1 VFDSS
6 DKIARKETVMN
17 PTFRVSPSTRRTF
30 LKHISAFVISGGIFL
45 QDLNAQDAKF
55 VVAET
60 AFGKI
65 RGVDNN
71 GIKVFKGIPYGATT
85 AGSNRFMPPAE
96 PADWSGVRDALAY
109 GHSAPQRD
117 PAAPPPPPGTL
128 TISGENLPAEG
139 EDCLVLNVWTPA
151 VGPAGSNDRKR
162 PVMFWCHGGGFAT
175 GSGSSPDNDGTNL
188 ARRGDVVVV
197 TINHRLN
204 VLGFADLGAFSDD
217 FAASGDAGM
226 LDIVQALK
234 WVRANI
240 SQFGGDPNTV
250 TIFGQSGGGRKVET
264 LLAMPSAKGLFH
276 RAIVESGAAVKVV
289 DREVAAR
296 NAEQLLANLGVAKT
310 NVRAVQRL
318 PVEKIM
324 AAYFAVVKENL
335 DVDPSLGGFSPAVDG
350 KILPQHPFYPAAS
363 PVSADVPV
371 MIGCTRTEMTLF
383 SLNDPFAFSQSDADM
398 RKRVNAILGDG
409 APAMIDLYRK
419 LNPGASPSDI
429 YFLIASDCR
438 YGAPTMIAAQRR
450 AALGKAPVYLYYF
463 TWETPVLGGR
473 LKSPHTMEI
482 PFAFDNVKVSAR
494 MTGGGAEAVALADK
508 VSDAWIAFAR
518 SGDPNT
524 PKLPHWPAY
533 DAKDRATMVINNA
546 SKVVN
551 DPLREQRI
559 AMFQALNLS

>member
-1 VFDSS
+1 MD
-6 DKIARKETVMN
+6 
-17 PTFRVSPSTRRTF
+17 PTSWPSAHTRRDF
-30 LKHISAFVISGGIFL
+30 LKHISALAISGGVFL
-45 QDLNAQDAKF
+45 HELSAQDVKF
-55 VVAET
+55 VIAET
-60 AFGKI
+60 SFGKI

-71 GIKVFKGIPYGATT
+71 GIKIFKGIPYGASST
-85 AGSNRFMPPAE
+85 GSNRFMPPVE
-96 PADWSGVRDALAY
+96 PADWSDVRDVLGY
-109 GHSAPQRD
+109 GPSAPQSD
-117 PAAPPPPPGTL
+117 PAAPPPPAGAL

-151 VGPAGSNDRKR
+151 VGFAGNGGPKR

-204 VLGFADLGAFSDD
+204 VLGFANLSEFSAD
-217 FAASGDAGM
+217 FADSGDVGM

-234 WVRANI
+234 WVRSNI

-276 RAIVESGAAVKVV
+276 RAIIESGAAVKVV
-289 DREVAAR
+289 DRNVAVR
-296 NAEQLLANLGVAKT
+296 NSEQLLAKLGIDRK
-310 NVRAVQRL
+310 NVRALQKL

-324 AAYFAVVKENL
+324 AAYFVVVKENPG
-335 DVDPSLGGFSPAVDG
+335 VDPSLGGFSPTVDG
-350 KILPQHPFYPAAS
+350 KILPQHPFYPNAS
-363 PVSADVPV
+363 PVSSDVPV

-383 SLNDPFAFSQSDADM
+383 SLNDPSAFSLNDADM
-398 RKRVNAILGDG
+398 RKRVNDLLGDH
-409 APAMIDLYRK
+409 ASAMIELYRK

-429 YFLIASDCR
+429 HFLIASDYR

-450 AALGKAPVYLYYF
+450 AALGKAPVYVYYF
-463 TWETPVLGGR
+463 TWETPVQGGR

-482 PFAFDNVKVSAR
+482 PFAFDNVKISAR
-494 MTGGGAEAVALADK
+494 MTGGGADAMALADK

-518 SGDPNT
+518 TGDPNT
-524 PKLPHWPAY
+524 PKLPQWPAFE
-533 DAKDRATMVINNA
+533 AKDRATMVINNT

-551 DPLREQRI
+551 DPLREERL
-559 AMFQALNLS
+559 AMFQAMNLD

>member
-1 VFDSS
+1 
-6 DKIARKETVMN
+6 MN
-17 PTFRVSPSTRRTF
+17 STFRVSPATRREF
-30 LKHISAFVISGGIFL
+30 LKHISALAISSGVFL
-45 QDLNAQDAKF
+45 HDLNAQETKF
-55 VVAET
+55 VTVET
-60 AFGKI
+60 AFGKL

-71 GIKVFKGIPYGATT
+71 GIKIFKGVPYGAST
-85 AGSNRFMPPAE
+85 AGANRFMPPAE

-109 GHSAPQRD
+109 GHSAPQGD
-117 PAAPPPPPGTL
+117 PDALPPPPGAL

-151 VGPAGSNDRKR
+151 VGAAGDAGRKR

-204 VLGFADLGAFSDD
+204 VLGFANLSQFSND
-217 FAASGDAGM
+217 FAASGDTGM
-226 LDIVQALK
+226 LDIVQALM

-289 DREVAAR
+289 DRDVAVR
-296 NAEQLLANLGVAKT
+296 NSEQLLAKLGIDKK
-310 NVRAVQRL
+310 NVRALQKL
-318 PVEKIM
+318 PVERIM
-324 AAYFAVVKENL
+324 AAYFAVVKDNL
-335 DVDPSLGGFSPAVDG
+335 SVDPSLGGFSPTMDG
-350 KILPQHPFYPAAS
+350 KILPQHPFYPNAS

-383 SLNDPFAFSQSDADM
+383 SLNDPSAFSLNDADM
-398 RKRVNAILGDG
+398 RKRVTDILGER
-409 APAMIDLYRK
+409 APAMIDIYRK

-429 YFLIASDCR
+429 YFLIASDAR

-463 TWETPVLGGR
+463 TWETPVQGGR

-482 PFAFDNVKVSAR
+482 PFAFDNVKISAR
-494 MTGGGAEAVALADK
+494 MTGGGADAMALADK

-533 DAKDRATMVINNA
+533 DAKDRATMVINNV

-551 DPLREQRI
+551 DPLREQRL
-559 AMFQALNLS
+559 AMFQALNVI

>member
-1 VFDSS
+1 
-6 DKIARKETVMN
+6 MN
-17 PTFRVSPSTRRTF
+17 PTSRVSPFSRRDF
-30 LKHISAFVISGGIFL
+30 LKHISALAVSSGVL
-45 QDLNAQDAKF
+45 LPNLAAQDANF
-55 VVAET
+55 VIAET

-71 GIKVFKGIPYGATT
+71 GIKIFKGIPYGASTSG
-85 AGSNRFMPPAE
+85 ANRFLAPAE

-109 GHSAPQRD
+109 GPSAPQRD
-117 PAAPPPPPGTL
+117 PAALPPLAGTL

-151 VGPAGSNDRKR
+151 VGPGASNGRKR

-204 VLGFADLGAFSDD
+204 VLGFADLSALSDS

-276 RAIVESGAAVKVV
+276 RAIVESGAAVRVV
-289 DREVAAR
+289 DREVAVR
-296 NAEQLLANLGVAKT
+296 NAEQLLAKLSIDKK
-310 NVRAVQRL
+310 NVRELQKL

-324 AAYFAVVKENL
+324 AAYFAVVKDNPGVDQSL
-335 DVDPSLGGFSPAVDG
+335 DGFSPTVDG
-350 KILPQHPFYPAAS
+350 KILPQHPFDPKAS

-383 SLNDPFAFSQSDADM
+383 SLNDPAAFSLNDAEM
-398 RKRVNAILGDG
+398 RKRVGGFLGSK
-409 APAMIDLYRK
+409 APGTIDLY
-419 LNPGASPSDI
+419 
-429 YFLIASDCR
+429 
-438 YGAPTMIAAQRR
+438 
-450 AALGKAPVYLYYF
+450 
-463 TWETPVLGGR
+463 
-473 LKSPHTMEI
+473 
-482 PFAFDNVKVSAR
+482 
-494 MTGGGAEAVALADK
+494 
-508 VSDAWIAFAR
+508 
-518 SGDPNT
+518 
-524 PKLPHWPAY
+524 
-533 DAKDRATMVINNA
+533 
-546 SKVVN
+546 
-551 DPLREQRI
+551 
-559 AMFQALNLS
+559 

>member
-1 VFDSS
+1 M
-6 DKIARKETVMN
+6 T
-17 PTFRVSPSTRRTF
+17 PTSRVSPFTRRDF
-30 LKHISAFVISGGIFL
+30 LKHISALAVSGAVFL
-45 QDLNAQDAKF
+45 YDLNAQDEKF
-55 VVAET
+55 VIAET

-71 GIKVFKGIPYGATT
+71 GIKIFKGIPYGSST
-85 AGSNRFMPPAE
+85 AGTNRFMPPAE
-96 PADWSGVRDALAY
+96 PPDWSGVRDALAY

-117 PAAPPPPPGTL
+117 PAAPLPSPGAL

-151 VGPAGSNDRKR
+151 TGSAANSGRKR

-204 VLGFADLGAFSDD
+204 VLGFANLSEFSAD

-289 DREVAAR
+289 DRDAAVR
-296 NAEQLLANLGVAKT
+296 NSEQLLAKLGIDRK
-310 NVRAVQRL
+310 NVRALQSL

-324 AAYFAVVKENL
+324 AAYFAVVKDSP
-335 DVDPSLGGFSPAVDG
+335 DVDPSLGGFSPTMDG
-350 KILPQHPFYPAAS
+350 KILPQHPFYPDAS

-383 SLNDPFAFSQSDADM
+383 SLNDPSAFSLDDAGM
-398 RKRVNAILGDG
+398 RKRVGALLGDH

-419 LNPGASPSDI
+419 LNPGASPSDL

-463 TWETPVLGGR
+463 TWETPVQGGR

-482 PFAFDNVKVSAR
+482 PFAFDNVKISAR
-494 MTGGGAEAVALADK
+494 MTGGGADAMALADK

-518 SGDPNT
+518 AGDPNT
-524 PKLPHWPAY
+524 PKLQHWPAY
-533 DAKDRATMVINNA
+533 DATNRATMVINNA

-551 DPLREQRI
+551 DPLREQRL
-559 AMFQALNLS
+559 AMFQALNMI

>member
-1 VFDSS
+1 M
-6 DKIARKETVMN
+6 T
-17 PTFRVSPSTRRTF
+17 PTFRVSPSSRRDF
-30 LKHISAFVISGGIFL
+30 LKAISALAVSGGILL
-45 QDLNAQDAKF
+45 QDSYAQDDSF

-60 AFGKI
+60 ALGKL
-65 RGVDNN
+65 RGVDRN
-71 GIKVFKGIPYGATT
+71 GVKIFKGIPYGASTSG
-85 AGSNRFMPPAE
+85 ANRFMAPAE

-109 GHSAPQRD
+109 GPSAPQRD
-117 PAAPPPPPGTL
+117 PAALPPLAGAL
-128 TISGENLPAEG
+128 TISGEDLPPEG

-151 VGPAGSNDRKR
+151 VGPAAANGRKR

-204 VLGFADLGAFSDD
+204 VLGFADLSEFSRD
-217 FAASGDAGM
+217 FAASGDVGM

-240 SQFGGDPNTV
+240 AQFGGDPNTV

-289 DREVAAR
+289 DRDVAVR
-296 NAEQLLANLGVAKT
+296 NAEQLLAKLGVDKK
-310 NVRAVQRL
+310 NVRALQKL

-324 AAYFAVVKENL
+324 AAYFAVLKENP

-350 KILPQHPFYPAAS
+350 KILPQHPFYPKAS

-383 SLNDPFAFSQSDADM
+383 SLNDPSAFSLNDADM
-398 RKRVNAILGDG
+398 RKRVSDVLGDR
-409 APAMIDLYRK
+409 APAMVDLYQK

-429 YFLIASDCR
+429 YFLIASDAR

-463 TWETPVLGGR
+463 TWETPVQGGR

-482 PFAFDNVKVSAR
+482 PFAFDNVKISAR
-494 MTGGGAEAVALADK
+494 HDGR
-508 VSDAWIAFAR
+508 R
-518 SGDPNT
+518 SRRHGPC
-524 PKLPHWPAY
+524 
-533 DAKDRATMVINNA
+533 R
-546 SKVVN
+546 
-551 DPLREQRI
+551 
-559 AMFQALNLS
+559 

>member
-1 VFDSS
+1 MPS
-6 DKIARKETVMN
+6 I
-17 PTFRVSPSTRRTF
+17 FRVSPSTRREF
-30 LKHISAFVISGGIFL
+30 LKHISVLTVSGGLFL
-45 QDLNAQDAKF
+45 DGLHTQDSNF

-65 RGVDNN
+65 RGIDNG
-71 GIKVFKGIPYGATT
+71 GIKIFKGIPYGAST
-85 AGSNRFMPPAE
+85 AGSNRFMGPAE
-96 PADWSGVRDALAY
+96 PADWSGVRDALEY

-117 PAAPPPPPGTL
+117 PAAPPRPSGVL

-139 EDCLVLNVWTPA
+139 EDCLMLNIWTPA
-151 VGPAGSNDRKR
+151 VGASGNSGRKR

-204 VLGFADLGAFSDD
+204 VLGFADLGEFSRD

-240 SQFGGDPNTV
+240 SQFGGDPGTV

-264 LLAMPSAKGLFH
+264 LLAMPSAKGLFD

-289 DREVAAR
+289 DRDVAVR
-296 NAEQLLANLGVAKT
+296 NAEQLLAKLGIDKA
-310 NVRAVQRL
+310 NVRALQKL

-324 AAYFAVVKENL
+324 AAYFAVVKENP

-350 KILPQHPFYPAAS
+350 KILPQHPFYPDAS

-383 SLNDPFAFSQSDADM
+383 SLNDPSAFSLTDADM
-398 RKRVNAILGDG
+398 RKRVNAILG
-409 APAMIDLYRK
+409 AQASEMIDLYRK

-429 YFLIASDCR
+429 YFLIASDAR

-450 AALGKAPVYLYYF
+450 AALGKAPVFLYYF
-463 TWETPVLGGR
+463 TWETPVQGGR

-482 PFAFDNVKVSAR
+482 PFAFDNVKISAR
-494 MTGGGAEAVALADK
+494 MTGGGADAMALADK

-518 SGDPNT
+518 TGDPNT

-533 DAKDRATMVINNA
+533 DAKDRATMVINNV
-546 SKVVN
+546 SKVIN
-551 DPLREQRI
+551 DPLREQRL
-559 AMFQALNLS
+559 AMFRALNLG

>member
-1 VFDSS
+1 MTSTPWVSS
-6 DKIARKETVMN
+6 T
-17 PTFRVSPSTRRTF
+17 TRRDF
-30 LKHISAFVISGGIFL
+30 LRRMSALAVSSGIYL
-45 QDLNAQDAKF
+45 QNLSGQDAEY
-55 VVAET
+55 VVAVT

-65 RGVDNN
+65 RGVDRN
-71 GIKVFKGIPYGATT
+71 GIKIFKGIPYGAST

-96 PADWSGVRDALAY
+96 PADWSGVRDALAF

-117 PAAPPPPPGTL
+117 PAAPPPSGL
-128 TISGENLPAEG
+128 TISGQNLPPEG
-139 EDCLVLNVWTPA
+139 EDCLVLNIWTPA
-151 VGPAGSNDRKR
+151 VSASGNSGKKR

-204 VLGFADLGAFSDD
+204 VLGFADLSAFSDD

-250 TIFGQSGGGRKVET
+250 MIFGQSGGGRKVET

-276 RAIVESGAAVKVV
+276 RAIVESGAAVRVV
-289 DREVAAR
+289 DRDVAVR
-296 NAEQLLANLGVAKT
+296 NAGQLLSKLGIDKK
-310 NVRAVQRL
+310 NVRELQKL

-324 AAYFAVVKENL
+324 AAYFAVVKDNP
-335 DVDPSLGGFSPAVDG
+335 DVDPSFGGFSPAMDG
-350 KILPQHPFYPAAS
+350 KILPQHPFDPKAS

-383 SLNDPFAFSQSDADM
+383 SMNDPAAFSLNDADM
-398 RKRVNAILGDG
+398 RKRVGDFLGSK
-409 APAMIDLYRK
+409 APEMIGLYQR

-429 YFLIASDCR
+429 YFLIASDYR

-463 TWETPVLGGR
+463 TWETPVQGGR

-482 PFAFDNVKVSAR
+482 PFAFDNVKISAR
-494 MTGGGAEAVALADK
+494 MTGGGADAMALADK

-518 SGDPNT
+518 TGDPNT

-533 DAKDRATMVINNA
+533 DAKDRATMVINNV
-546 SKVVN
+546 SEVVN
-551 DPLREQRI
+551 DPLREQRT
-559 AMFQALNLS
+559 AMFQAWNYS

>member
-1 VFDSS
+1 M
-6 DKIARKETVMN
+6 T
-17 PTFRVSPSTRRTF
+17 PTFRVSPSSRRDF
-30 LKHISAFVISGGIFL
+30 LKHVSALAVSGSILL
-45 QDLNAQDAKF
+45 QDLKAQDEKF
-55 VVAET
+55 VIAET

-71 GIKVFKGIPYGATT
+71 GIKVFKAIPYGAST
-85 AGSNRFMPPAE
+85 AGANRFMPPAE

-117 PAAPPPPPGTL
+117 PAALPPLADAL
-128 TISGENLPAEG
+128 TISGENLPDEG

-151 VGPAGSNDRKR
+151 VGSSGGIGRKR

-188 ARRGDVVVV
+188 ALRGDVVVV

-204 VLGFADLGAFSDD
+204 VLGFANLSKFSGD

-234 WVRANI
+234 WVRENI
-240 SQFGGDPNTV
+240 AQFGGDPNTV

-264 LLAMPSAKGLFH
+264 LLAMPSANGLFH

-289 DREVAAR
+289 DRDVAAR
-296 NAEQLLANLGVAKT
+296 NSEQLLAKLGVDRK
-310 NVRAVQRL
+310 NLRALQTL

-324 AAYFAVVKENL
+324 AAYFAVLKETP
-335 DVDPSLGGFSPAVDG
+335 DVDASLGGFSPMVDG
-350 KILPQHPFYPAAS
+350 KILPQHPFYPNA
-363 PVSADVPV
+363 PPLSADVPV

-383 SLNDPFAFSQSDADM
+383 SLNDPSAFSLNDADM
-398 RKRVNAILGDG
+398 RKPINDLIGSP
-409 APAMIDLYRK
+409 APPLIDLYQH

-450 AALGKAPVYLYYF
+450 ASLGKAPASLYYF
-463 TWETPVLGGR
+463 TWETPVQGGR

-482 PFAFDNVKVSAR
+482 PFAFDNVKESSR
-494 MTGGGAEAVALADK
+494 ITGGGAEAIELADK
-508 VSDAWIAFAR
+508 ISEAWIAFAR
-518 SGDPNT
+518 TGEPKT
-524 PKLPHWPAY
+524 PKPPRWPALKP
-533 DAKDRATMVINNA
+533 KDRPTMGLNN
-546 SKVVN
+546 V
-551 DPLREQRI
+551 RT
-559 AMFQALNLS
+559 

>member
-1 VFDSS
+1 
-6 DKIARKETVMN
+6 
-17 PTFRVSPSTRRTF
+17 
-30 LKHISAFVISGGIFL
+30 
-45 QDLNAQDAKF
+45 
-55 VVAET
+55 
-60 AFGKI
+60 
-65 RGVDNN
+65 
-71 GIKVFKGIPYGATT
+71 
-85 AGSNRFMPPAE
+85 MPPAE

-117 PAAPPPPPGTL
+117 PAAPPPGGL
-128 TISGENLPAEG
+128 TISGENLPPEG
-139 EDCLVLNVWTPA
+139 EDCLVLNIWTPA
-151 VGPAGSNDRKR
+151 VGAAGNSGKRR

-204 VLGFADLGAFSDD
+204 VLGFGNFSAFSDD

-240 SQFGGDPNTV
+240 SQFGGDPGTV

-276 RAIVESGAAVKVV
+276 RAIVESGAAVRVV
-289 DREVAAR
+289 DRDAAVR
-296 NAEQLLANLGVAKT
+296 NADQLLAKLGIDQKNLHELQK
-310 NVRAVQRL
+310 L

-324 AAYFAVVKENL
+324 AAYFAVVKDHP
-335 DVDPSLGGFSPAVDG
+335 DVDPSFGGFSPTVDG
-350 KILPQHPFYPAAS
+350 KILPQHPFDPKAS

-383 SLNDPFAFSQSDADM
+383 SMSDPAAFSLNDADM
-398 RKRVNAILGDG
+398 RKRIGNILGSK
-409 APAMIDLYRK
+409 APNMIDLYQK
-419 LNPGASPSDI
+419 LNPGASRSDI
-429 YFLIASDCR
+429 YFLIASDYR

-463 TWETPVLGGR
+463 TWETPVQGGR

-482 PFAFDNVKVSAR
+482 PFAFDNVKISAR
-494 MTGGGAEAVALADK
+494 ITGGGADAMALADK

-518 SGDPNT
+518 TGDPNT

-533 DAKDRATMVINNA
+533 DANDRATMVINNT
-546 SKVVN
+546 SKLVN
-551 DPLREQRI
+551 DPLRQQRM
-559 AMFQALNLS
+559 AMFQAWNYS

>member
-1 VFDSS
+1 LLHELS
-6 DKIARKETVMN
+6 
-17 PTFRVSPSTRRTF
+17 
-30 LKHISAFVISGGIFL
+30 
-45 QDLNAQDAKF
+45 AQDAQF
-55 VVAET
+55 VTAET
-60 AFGKI
+60 IYGKI

-71 GIKVFKGIPYGATT
+71 GIKTFKGIPYGAST
-85 AGSNRFMPPAE
+85 AGANRFMAPAE
-96 PADWSGVRDALAY
+96 PPKWTGVRDALEY

-117 PAAPPPPPGTL
+117 PSAPPRPAGAL

-151 VGPAGSNDRKR
+151 IGSAGNSGRQR

-204 VLGFADLGAFSDD
+204 VLGFANLSEFSTD

-226 LDIVQALK
+226 VDIVQALK

-276 RAIVESGAAVKVV
+276 RAIIESGAAIKVI
-289 DREVAAR
+289 DRDVAVR
-296 NAEQLLANLGVAKT
+296 NSERLLAKLGIDRT
-310 NVRAVQRL
+310 NVRELQRL

-324 AAYFAVVKENL
+324 TAHFAVMKENPG
-335 DVDPSLGGFSPAVDG
+335 VDQTTAGFSPTVDG
-350 KILPQHPFYPAAS
+350 KILPQHPFHPSAS

-383 SLNDPFAFSQSDADM
+383 SLNDAAAFSLDDRAMQG
-398 RKRVNAILGDG
+398 RVKDLLGDQSPG
-409 APAMIDLYRK
+409 IIDLYRK
-419 LNPGASPSDI
+419 LNSGASPSDI
-429 YFLIASDCR
+429 YFLIASDYR
-438 YGAPTMIAAQRR
+438 YGAPTMKVAERR
-450 AALGKAPVYLYYF
+450 AALDKGPVYLYYF
-463 TWETPVLGGR
+463 TWETPVQGGR

-482 PFAFDNVKVSAR
+482 PFAFDNVKISAR
-494 MTGGGAEAVALADK
+494 LTGGGADAMALADK

-518 SGDPNT
+518 TGNPNT
-524 PKLPHWPAY
+524 PKLPRWPAFNSR
-533 DAKDRATMVINNA
+533 DRATMVINNV

-551 DPLREQRI
+551 DPLREPRI
-559 AMFQALNLS
+559 AMFQAMNLG

>member
-1 VFDSS
+1 
-6 DKIARKETVMN
+6 MN
-17 PTFRVSPSTRRTF
+17 PTSRVFPYTRRNF
-30 LKHISAFVISGGIFL
+30 LKHISALAVSGGVFL
-45 QDLNAQDAKF
+45 YDLNAQETKF

-71 GIKVFKGIPYGATT
+71 GIRIFKGIPYGANT
-85 AGSNRFMPPAE
+85 AGANRFMPPAE
-96 PADWSGVRDALAY
+96 PGDWSGVRDALAY
-109 GHSAPQRD
+109 GHSAPQGD
-117 PAAPPPPPGTL
+117 PDALPPPPGAL

-151 VGPAGSNDRKR
+151 VGPAAYNGHKR

-204 VLGFADLGAFSDD
+204 VLGFANLSEFSKD

-240 SQFGGDPNTV
+240 SEFGGDPNTV

-289 DREVAAR
+289 DRDVAVR
-296 NAEQLLANLGVAKT
+296 NAEQLLAKLGVDRK
-310 NVRAVQRL
+310 NVRALQKL

-324 AAYFAVVKENL
+324 AAYFAVLKENP
-335 DVDPSLGGFSPAVDG
+335 DVDPSFGGFSPTVDG
-350 KILPQHPFYPAAS
+350 KILPQHPFYPKAS

-383 SLNDPFAFSQSDADM
+383 SLNDTTAFSLKDADM
-398 RKRVNAILGDG
+398 RKRVGDVLGDR
-409 APAMIDLYRK
+409 APAMVDLYQK

-463 TWETPVLGGR
+463 TWETPVQGGR

-482 PFAFDNVKVSAR
+482 PFAFDNVKISER
-494 MTGGGAEAVALADK
+494 MTGGGADAMALADK

-518 SGDPNT
+518 TGDPNT
-524 PKLPHWPAY
+524 PKLPHWPTY
-533 DAKDRATMVINNA
+533 DAKDRATMVINNV

-551 DPLREQRI
+551 DPLREQRL

>member
-1 VFDSS
+1 
-6 DKIARKETVMN
+6 MN
-17 PTFRVSPSTRRTF
+17 PTARVSPYSRRDF
-30 LKHISAFVISGGIFL
+30 LKHLTALTVSSGASL
-45 QDLNAQDAKF
+45 QGLYAQDPKF

-71 GIKVFKGIPYGATT
+71 GIKVFKGIPYGAST
-85 AGSNRFMPPAE
+85 AGANRFMPPAE
-96 PADWSGVRDALAY
+96 AADWSGVRDALAY

-117 PAAPPPPPGTL
+117 PAAPPPPPGAI
-128 TISGENLPAEG
+128 TISGNNLPAEG

-151 VGPAGSNDRKR
+151 VGPAAASSRKR

-188 ARRGDVVVV
+188 AIRGDVVVV

-204 VLGFADLGAFSDD
+204 VLGFANLSAFSDD

-240 SQFGGDPNTV
+240 FQFGGDPNTV

-276 RAIVESGAAVKVV
+276 RAIIESGAAVKVV
-289 DREVAAR
+289 DRDAAVR
-296 NAEQLLANLGVAKT
+296 DSEQLLAKLGIDRK
-310 NVRAVQRL
+310 NVRALQQL

-324 AAYFAVVKENL
+324 AAYFAVVKDNP
-335 DVDPSLGGFSPAVDG
+335 DVDPSLGGFSPTMDG
-350 KILPQHPFYPAAS
+350 KILPQHPFYPNAS
-363 PVSADVPV
+363 PVSAGVPV
-371 MIGCTRTEMTLF
+371 MIGNTRTEMTLF
-383 SLNDPFAFSQSDADM
+383 SLNDPSAFSQSDEDM
-398 RKRVNAILGDG
+398 RKRISGLLGDH
-409 APAMIDLYRK
+409 APSMIDLYRK

-429 YFLIASDCR
+429 YFLIASDYR
-438 YGAPTMIAAQRR
+438 YGIPTIVAAQRR

-463 TWETPVLGGR
+463 TWETPVQGGR

-482 PFAFDNVKVSAR
+482 PFAFDNVKISAR
-494 MTGGGAEAVALADK
+494 MTGGGADAMALANK

-518 SGDPNT
+518 TGDPNT
-524 PKLPHWPAY
+524 PKLPHWPAF
-533 DAKDRATMVINNA
+533 DAKDRATMVINNV

-551 DPLREQRI
+551 DPLREQRL